1 MSIVAKHISLPRNL
15 ASAVSPEEL
24 QFQIGEFV
32 SKLEDYLNAQINVF
46 VIDSKGTRGKLPLPT
61 LLRGDLVLDLTKVQ
75 NVATLQFW
83 DGTKL
88 ITFNLAN
95 FEGFINL
102 LTQGNGSGL
111 NPTLFIRSD
120 GAGGWTLDT
129 PTKVDTSDV
138 LTTVDIPAFSLV
150 TENGEIADSSNIF
163 HFGHVVGISTVP
175 VLTGFIDTVVTQ
187 GEVTNNLWSWVNN
200 DKLFLNGTTL
210 STIPPATGFNQFIA
224 IARNNNTIF
233 VRLQQPI
240 RL

>member
-1 MSIVAKHISLPRNL
+1 MYLLLIVKAQGENFHFPRYYAETWFSILRKFKM
-15 ASAVSPEEL
+15 L
-24 QFQIGEFV
+24 Q
-32 SKLEDYLNAQINVF
+32 
-46 VIDSKGTRGKLPLPT
+46 RC
-61 LLRGDLVLDLTKVQ
+61 
-75 NVATLQFW
+75 
-83 DGTKL
+83 
-88 ITFNLAN
+88 N
-95 FEGFINL
+95 FGM
-102 LTQGNGSGL
+102 GL
-111 NPTLFIRSD
+111 NSLLSILPISRDSLIFSLKATAVDLIPLSD